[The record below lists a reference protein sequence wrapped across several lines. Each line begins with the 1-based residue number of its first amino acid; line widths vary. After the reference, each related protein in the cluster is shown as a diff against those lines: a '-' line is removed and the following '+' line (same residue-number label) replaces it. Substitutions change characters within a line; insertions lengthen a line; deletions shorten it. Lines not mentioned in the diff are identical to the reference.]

1 MISRI
6 FVTFI
11 FLIISKISFAETKYS
26 NLLDLNSS
34 NNPNDT
40 IQLIDQLTMGF
51 NLEGGFVRDCV
62 VVLEISKKK
71 SNDECN
77 KVLDR
82 VESINRLLKILS
94 SEEFRTN
101 LTILANKIDKKEINI
116 ISSQKFE
123 DKLEILSREHEEL
136 NDLMSKVNFY
146 LNNL

>member
-1 MISRI
+1 MIARI
-6 FVTFI
+6 FITFV
-11 FLIISKISFAETKYS
+11 FLIISKSSFADTKYS

-34 NNPNDT
+34 NNPSDT

-82 VESINRLLKILS
+82 VELINRLLKILS